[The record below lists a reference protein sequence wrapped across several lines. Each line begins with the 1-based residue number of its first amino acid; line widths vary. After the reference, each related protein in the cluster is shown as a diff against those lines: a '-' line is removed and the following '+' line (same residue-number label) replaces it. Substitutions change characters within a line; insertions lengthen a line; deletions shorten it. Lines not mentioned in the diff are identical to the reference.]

1 MYRVQRSRSRAASRS
16 SERFIERRDEPL
28 APQGREDA
36 GMNSERLPPR
46 ASRTHVHVLIDTPA
60 GSANKYKLDE
70 EYGLFRVSRR
80 LPEGMVFPHN
90 FGSIPGT
97 RAADGDPLD
106 VLVMGLPAA
115 FPGCLIT
122 ARLIGVLQ
130 ASQLERGKPVRN
142 DRLIGI
148 GETPVNRSPVRQ
160 LSDLPARQLADIENF
175 FRSYNAAQGRK
186 FSILGRSGPRA
197 AEAALR
203 RAIREFAD
211 GQADG

>member
-1 MYRVQRSRSRAASRS
+1 MKL
-16 SERFIERRDEPL
+16 ERI
-28 APQGREDA
+28 
-36 GMNSERLPPR
+36 PPR
-46 ASRTHVHVLIDTPA
+46 ASRTHVHVLIDTPG
-60 GSANKYKLDE
+60 GSPNKYKLDE

-97 RAADGDPLD
+97 RAADGDALD
-106 VLVMGLPAA
+106 VLIVGLPPA

-130 ASQLERGKPVRN
+130 ASQIEGGKPVRN
-142 DRLIGI
+142 DRLIGV
-148 GETPVNRSPVRQ
+148 GETPVNRSSVRH
-160 LSDLPARQLADIENF
+160 LSDLPAQQLADIENF

-186 FSILGRSGPRA
+186 FSISGHSGPRA

-203 RAIREFAD
+203 RAIREFESKSSD
-211 GQADG
+211 S